1 VTSGHTYLW
10 EFTVKPDHL
19 EEFRRQYGPQ
29 GPWVALFR
37 KAPGYL
43 ETLLLQDR
51 ANPLRFITV
60 DRWESVEAQRS
71 FRSAFAR
78 EYAELDVRCAHL
90 TAQEVSLGDF
100 DEAIV

>member
-1 VTSGHTYLW
+1 M
-10 EFTVKPDHL
+10 KPDQV
-19 EEFRRQYGPQ
+19 EEFRRQYGPD

-60 DRWESVEAQRS
+60 DRWESAEAHRS
-71 FRSAFAR
+71 FRSAFAH

-90 TAQEVSLGDF
+90 TAQEISLGAF